1 MKTSM
6 FVNRKIKSI
15 YVDNE
20 EEDEMEKSMMASKLY
35 NQEKTVKDD
44 KETKD
49 QTKNIM
55 SKLKNETLDNLVKQN
70 NIS

>member
-1 MKTSM
+1 M

-44 KETKD
+44 KETRD

-55 SKLKNETLDNLVKQN
+55 SKLKNETLDNL
-70 NIS
+70 I

>member
-1 MKTSM
+1 MRTSM

-44 KETKD
+44 KETRD

-55 SKLKNETLDNLVKQN
+55 SKLKNETLDNL
-70 NIS
+70 I